1 MADYQDEFK
10 RIIDEEL
17 GDYAARA
24 LQLLAAAIQAKGLV
38 LSQEL
43 LDSLRSQVT
52 AASAEHV
59 ASMGVLFE
67 QYGRIK
73 DMKGINRTKAP
84 PIEEMEA
91 YVKKVGLS
99 KFEFIPGY
107 TARSKVL
114 PISSRAINRI
124 AWGIARAK
132 LRDGEQAR
140 PKTWFAKTFYSSI
153 NRFIDAVTTRY
164 VAATGTHMAATL
176 RID

>member
-10 RIIDEEL
+10 RILDEEL

-24 LQLLAAAIQAKGLV
+24 LALLAAAIQAKGLV
-38 LSQEL
+38 LTEDL
-43 LDSLRSQVT
+43 LDSLSSQVV

-59 ASMGVLFE
+59 ASMGVLFH

-73 DMKGINRTKAP
+73 DMKGISRTKAP
-84 PIEEMEA
+84 PIEALEE

-99 KFEFIPGY
+99 KFEYIPGY

-124 AWGIARAK
+124 AWGLARAK
-132 LRDGEQAR
+132 LRDKDEVK
-140 PKTWFAKTFYSSI
+140 PKTWFAKTFYQSI

-164 VAATGTHMAATL
+164 VAATGTHMAASL

>member
-10 RIIDEEL
+10 RILDEEV

-24 LQLLAAAIQAKGLV
+24 LELLAAAIQAKGLV
-38 LSQEL
+38 LTSDL
-43 LDSLRSQVT
+43 LDSLQTQVVQ
-52 AASAEHV
+52 ASAQHV

-73 DMKGINRTKAP
+73 DMKGITRTKAP
-84 PIEEMEA
+84 PIEALEE

-99 KFEFIPGY
+99 KFSYIPGY
-107 TARSKVL
+107 TDRSKVL
-114 PISSRAINRI
+114 PVSSRAINRI
-124 AWGIARAK
+124 AWGLARAK
-132 LRDGEQAR
+132 LRDGEQGT
-140 PKTWFAKTFYSSI
+140 PKTWFAKTFYKSI

-164 VAATGTHMAATL
+164 LAATGTHMAASI